1 MSVSNYL
8 KLATIGLLF
17 FVLAI
22 YRDKFITIAYVKTES
37 KIPAAIPGTQQL
49 SAEAE
54 ALLRKFLDAAEMPDL
69 HLTNFAGYQKEAKEF
84 YSVVGDTLPWIDQG
98 EPTSQARAIIRSLR
112 DAGFKGL
119 QPEDYDA
126 PEWEKRLAKFERG
139 PSMPEPELV
148 KFDLAVTIS
157 TMRYISDLHLG
168 RANPR
173 TFHAQLDIEE
183 SPLDLSEFVRQKL
196 IGATDVSAVLGS
208 VEPPFPIYRRTED
221 ALRKYIELAKI
232 DDGAQLSVPSQA
244 IKPKD
249 SYPEVTDL
257 AKLLVLQE
265 DLSPEQAKASSI
277 EKYEGPIVEGVKHF
291 QMRHG
296 LESNGVLN
304 AATVKKLN
312 TPSSQ
317 RITQLQ
323 LAMERMRWLP
333 HRFQEPP
340 VIVNIPE
347 FRLYALNDQYRSI
360 FTMKVVVGR
369 AYGHQTPIFAS
380 QIKSVIFRPY
390 WNVPESI
397 VKAELI
403 PHLKKNPSYF
413 SQNDYEIVD
422 RHENVVSEEADN
434 KEVIAQL
441 IAGKVRVRQ
450 MPGPQNA
457 LGLLKFEFP
466 NQYDVYMHGTP
477 AKALFARTRRDF
489 SHGCIRLEDPVELA
503 KWILQDRPEWSEEN
517 MRAAMNGDTR
527 VEVKLKEPIPVL
539 IFYSTAVVLD
549 GGEAHFYDDIYGL
562 DAELEQILAQRKSG
576 ASSAEMPNER

>member
-1 MSVSNYL
+1 
-8 KLATIGLLF
+8 
-17 FVLAI
+17 
-22 YRDKFITIAYVKTES
+22 
-37 KIPAAIPGTQQL
+37 
-49 SAEAE
+49 
-54 ALLRKFLDAAEMPDL
+54 
-69 HLTNFAGYQKEAKEF
+69 
-84 YSVVGDTLPWIDQG
+84 
-98 EPTSQARAIIRSLR
+98 
-112 DAGFKGL
+112 
-119 QPEDYDA
+119 
-126 PEWEKRLAKFERG
+126 
-139 PSMPEPELV
+139 
-148 KFDLAVTIS
+148 
-157 TMRYISDLHLG
+157 
-168 RANPR
+168 
-173 TFHAQLDIEE
+173 
-183 SPLDLSEFVRQKL
+183 
-196 IGATDVSAVLGS
+196 
-208 VEPPFPIYRRTED
+208 
-221 ALRKYIELAKI
+221 
-232 DDGAQLSVPSQA
+232 
-244 IKPKD
+244 
-249 SYPEVTDL
+249 
-257 AKLLVLQE
+257 
-265 DLSPEQAKASSI
+265 
-277 EKYEGPIVEGVKHF
+277 
-291 QMRHG
+291 MRHG

>member
-1 MSVSNYL
+1 
-8 KLATIGLLF
+8 
-17 FVLAI
+17 
-22 YRDKFITIAYVKTES
+22 
-37 KIPAAIPGTQQL
+37 
-49 SAEAE
+49 
-54 ALLRKFLDAAEMPDL
+54 
-69 HLTNFAGYQKEAKEF
+69 
-84 YSVVGDTLPWIDQG
+84 
-98 EPTSQARAIIRSLR
+98 
-112 DAGFKGL
+112 
-119 QPEDYDA
+119 
-126 PEWEKRLAKFERG
+126 
-139 PSMPEPELV
+139 
-148 KFDLAVTIS
+148 
-157 TMRYISDLHLG
+157 
-168 RANPR
+168 
-173 TFHAQLDIEE
+173 
-183 SPLDLSEFVRQKL
+183 
-196 IGATDVSAVLGS
+196 
-208 VEPPFPIYRRTED
+208 
-221 ALRKYIELAKI
+221 
-232 DDGAQLSVPSQA
+232 
-244 IKPKD
+244 
-249 SYPEVTDL
+249 
-257 AKLLVLQE
+257 
-265 DLSPEQAKASSI
+265 
-277 EKYEGPIVEGVKHF
+277 
-291 QMRHG
+291 
-296 LESNGVLN
+296 
-304 AATVKKLN
+304 
-312 TPSSQ
+312 
-317 RITQLQ
+317 
-323 LAMERMRWLP
+323 
-333 HRFQEPP
+333 
-340 VIVNIPE
+340 
-347 FRLYALNDQYRSI
+347 
-360 FTMKVVVGR
+360 
-369 AYGHQTPIFAS
+369 
-380 QIKSVIFRPY
+380 VIFRPY